1 MYVGTK
7 TRGMG
12 ATPAQIVGTGFQL
25 GTPVATAGIA
35 TGLST
40 TTVTGGVASTTIL
53 GLAPALAVPIIGAAL
68 AGVSILAMKLIQNSG
83 CGPTCIQASDYANQ
97 AEPILRNNLNTYLAL
112 PKPRSQSQQAAALET
127 FDRVWSQLVQLWS
140 DPKLGNAGK
149 RGISDRQAG
158 ACKWRDASGACWNWF
173 SGYRDPIANDP
184 NVVPDS
190 QAALSS
196 AVGALLPGGGS
207 VSTLG
212 LLALA
217 GLVIAGVYFL

>member
-1 MYVGTK
+1 MSYVLTR
-7 TRGMG
+7 RGMG
-12 ATPAQIVGTGFQL
+12 ATPAQIVGTGFQV
-25 GTPVATAGIA
+25 GTPVATAGISSA
-35 TGLST
+35 LTAPSGL
-40 TTVTGGVASTTIL
+40 IL
-53 GLAPALAVPIIGAAL
+53 GLSPTLAVPIIGAAL
-68 AGVSILAMKLIQNSG
+68 TGISILAMKLIQNSG

-127 FDRVWSQLVQLWS
+127 FDRVWAQLVQLWS
-140 DPKLGNAGK
+140 DPALGNAGK

-158 ACKWRDASGACWNWF
+158 ACKWRDASGSCFNWF

-196 AVGALLPGGGS
+196 SAGALFSGGGS
-207 VSTLG
+207 ISPLLLIAG
-212 LLALA
+212 ALALGA
-217 GLVIAGVYFL
+217 WLL